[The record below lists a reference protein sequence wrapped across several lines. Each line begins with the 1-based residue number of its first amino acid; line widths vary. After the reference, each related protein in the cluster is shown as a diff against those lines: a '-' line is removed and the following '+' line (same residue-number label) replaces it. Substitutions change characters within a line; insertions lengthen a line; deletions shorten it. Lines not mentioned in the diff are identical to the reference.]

1 MPADT
6 LSWRRPIPKYR
17 RHDRLIDSLDV
28 DAILVSHP
36 EEAWNIVSTGCSET
50 VDGIYVRIREPRAQG
65 LDPNCGHSIPNGNQG
80 DMNMAKDTHATAPTR
95 FVEANGIRYAYRRFG
110 SESGTPLVFL
120 QHFRGG
126 LDNWDP
132 LLTDGLAQGR
142 PVILFNNAGVASS
155 SGETPNTIDAM
166 GDHVAAFVNAL
177 GLRQVDV
184 LGFSIGGYV
193 AQSVV
198 LRYPLLVRRLVLA
211 RTGPRN
217 GEPWKNPRV
226 SAVAGNPVPVC
237 EDFLF
242 LFFSPSEASQA
253 AGRAFWERRHQRRDD
268 DPPSSI
274 QTMKAQQEALM
285 EWREPRGERYAYL
298 KTIKQPTL
306 VVNGND
312 DIMVPTINSF
322 TLSQHIPNAQL
333 IVYPASGHGALFQYP
348 ELFVANTKL
357 FLEA

>member
-1 MPADT
+1 MM
-6 LSWRRPIPKYR
+6 
-17 RHDRLIDSLDV
+17 
-28 DAILVSHP
+28 HP
-36 EEAWNIVSTGCSET
+36 TAKDI
-50 VDGIYVRIREPRAQG
+50 Q
-65 LDPNCGHSIPNGNQG
+65 
-80 DMNMAKDTHATAPTR
+80 MAKDSHITAPTR
-95 FVEANGIRYAYRRFG
+95 FVEAGAIRYAYRRFG
-110 SESGTPLVFL
+110 AETGTPLVFL

-132 LLTDGLAQGR
+132 LVMDGLAQGR

-177 GLRQVDV
+177 GLPQVDV

-193 AQSVV
+193 AQSFV
-198 LRYPLLVRRLVLA
+198 LRHPHIVRRLVLA
-211 RTGPRN
+211 GTGPRN
-217 GEPWKNPRV
+217 GEPRKNPRV
-226 SAVAGNPVPVC
+226 SEVAGNPVPVC

-253 AGRAFWERRHQRRDD
+253 AGRAFWERRHQRKDA

-274 QTMKAQQEALM
+274 Q
-285 EWREPRGERYAYL
+285 
-298 KTIKQPTL
+298 TIKQPTL

-312 DIMVPTINSF
+312 DIMVPTINAF

-333 IVYPASGHGALFQYP
+333 IVYPDSGHGALFQYP
-348 ELFVANTKL
+348 ELFVAHTKL
-357 FLEA
+357 FLEARNHGEVPSLEGEADHR